1 MNAVVQQQTFEE
13 RLMGRIKD
21 SIGELMT
28 EEDLKK
34 IVERGIEEALFK
46 PRVSRSDG
54 YGRVETKPSMVQEIV
69 ERFLTA
75 HVRDAVDKWLAD
87 NQDKVLPM
95 IEKVLQAGIGS
106 ALIAALNSKFDW
118 QLQQFSDGLRDS
130 LGQR

>member
-1 MNAVVQQQTFEE
+1 
-13 RLMGRIKD
+13 
-21 SIGELMT
+21 
-28 EEDLKK
+28 
-34 IVERGIEEALFK
+34 
-46 PRVSRSDG
+46 
-54 YGRVETKPSMVQEIV
+54 MVQEIV